1 MIKKLAVVLMH
12 LVMLALVCA
21 IGAYWVIRI
30 VTPPPASVPP
40 PQTASVLSEPDPTLA
55 ARMFGLVQAAPVPST
70 IEIQALG
77 AFVAGKDSAAVL
89 AVDGKPPRVYLL
101 NQEVV
106 AGGRLVEVRSDAVTV
121 EQGGVRRDVTLPIQP
136 PPNMG
141 AAPPSRGFR
150 RDGNTLSAPTMA
162 GGAQPALAPRQ
173 VPPRLPVPPPQPP
186 APQPQQV
193 QPQAQP
199 DQGDAG
205 AESAERRAAKGRSL
219 TQ

>member
-21 IGAYWVIRI
+21 IGAYWMIRI
-30 VTPPPASVPP
+30 LTPPPASLPP
-40 PQTASVLSEPDPTLA
+40 PQAASVLREPDPTLA
-55 ARMFGLVQAAPVPST
+55 ARMFGLVQAAPVPTT

-101 NQEVV
+101 NQEVA
-106 AGGRLVEVRSDAVTV
+106 AGGRLVDVRRDAVTV
-121 EQGGVRRDVTLPIQP
+121 EQGGVRRDVSLPVQP
-136 PPNMG
+136 PPNVG
-141 AAPPSRGFR
+141 AAPPTKGFR

-162 GGAQPALAPRQ
+162 AGAQPASPPRQ

-186 APQPQQV
+186 PPQQV